1 MNQNKFRVLFIYPN
15 FPLSN
20 MLLPAGVSILSA
32 VLKENGIE
40 TKLFDTTL
48 YVDGKE
54 TFDDIRESFNQL
66 KKSDFDEIWD
76 KVVLNTI
83 KKRNPKAV
91 QYIDKFYTNTFRV
104 VDEED
109 VAKKLTVFLE
119 ECFGDEEV
127 NKKNKNIILKSLK
140 DTAIE
145 YETSLIKL
153 L

>member
-66 KKSDFDEIWD
+66 KKSTLQAFSPAKNTNAMEDFCS
-76 KVVLNTI
+76 L
-83 KKRNPKAV
+83 
-91 QYIDKFYTNTFRV
+91 
-104 VDEED
+104 
-109 VAKKLTVFLE
+109 LE
-119 ECFGDEEV
+119 EFKPDLIALSILEDTFPIALDFAEEAHRRKITV
-127 NKKNKNIILKSLK
+127 
-140 DTAIE
+140 
-145 YETSLIKL
+145 TSGENVG
-153 L
+153 

>member
-1 MNQNKFRVLFIYPN
+1 MAIHTILLFDCIKN
-15 FPLSN
+15 IKKEES
-20 MLLPAGVSILSA
+20 
-32 VLKENGIE
+32 LKE
-40 TKLFDTTL
+40 
-48 YVDGKE
+48 
-54 TFDDIRESFNQL
+54 FNQL

-83 KKRNPKAV
+83 NKRNPNAV

-104 VDEED
+104 ADEED
-109 VAKKLTVFLE
+109 VGKKITVFLE
-119 ECFGDEEV
+119 ECFGDDKI

-140 DTAIE
+140 DTAIK